1 MKNNKFIAGALM
13 LLLVAGC
20 SDEIEMRQELPVSGD
35 EVAFEAVTED
45 FSEPESRTIY
55 GLPEGEE
62 GKFGSYSKLTIS
74 WLYDGSDQV
83 RVYSPQASSECQ
95 WADYTVQKTN
105 DAESKAYLAKNE
117 DKGVR
122 WGDTGQNHTFYSF
135 YPLKRIS
142 GDGLKG
148 NAVVEAS
155 IPTAQERGELLT
167 SATHPDVITDD
178 TWKIIAP
185 DMSYCMMAGKGT
197 WTAGT
202 DKNVELLFTPLVTV
216 LDVVVNGPDENESVS
231 SFNIVSISV
240 RSETEDIVG
249 DFKYDIESGAFDFSQ
264 QSGGDTKIATVNC
277 VQGEGSSS
285 LPTTLGRGEK
295 LNVKFFLLPKEN
307 LRAED
312 LSVSVLMEGGYVLT
326 QHLSGT
332 GTTTDGGVGDGIL
345 ASGKITR
352 IITPNIKL
360 PDTNNWMSLIGNNVL
375 FSQLSLPGSKQS
387 YTGSMPAEYG
397 SEDDDRY
404 ITQKYQ
410 GLYVATD
417 GYGTTQFDAGVRAFD
432 VDIESDR
439 YGKTEVYSG
448 THVVAN
454 PSGGT
459 MTLYDVL
466 NALKDKVQ
474 PQNGAEATEG
484 VVLFLNFVNNN
495 VNSQVWS
502 QNVIDA
508 LDRWSNSDSNQD
520 VLTHLTTSTTMGDMR
535 GKIAVIMN
543 LSNGDPIPS
552 SPINYIEGMGTGR
565 QSREIRPLNYNGN
578 ATVYVQN
585 LMQVN
590 NPTITTDPGDF
601 GWREGVGLVPY
612 YITEDVANGVS
623 QSLDLIET
631 KKNLMNQMIEQIR
644 NDGGQSLFIN
654 DLSGFCVVPN
664 AASTGSS
671 GYRGN
676 RCFYSGWPSDGW
688 TYGFEER
695 IYDYE
700 DLPSPDA
707 YDFFQENEPSNP
719 SRNDTWLQ
727 FPFNADRD
735 KGNGGN
741 TAAFAELFNAEATQ
755 AISGLVQNGRVPM
768 GIVLMNFAGMS
779 SITFEGD
786 REYQVQGIRLPGLVM
801 SNNFLFEL
809 KTAGTGN

>member
-1 MKNNKFIAGALM
+1 MRNNKFIAGALM

-35 EVAFEAVTED
+35 EVAFGAVTED

-148 NAVVEAS
+148 NAMVEAS

-249 DFKYDIESGAFDFSQ
+249 KFKYNIESRAFDFSE
-264 QSGGDTKIATVNC
+264 QSEGDNRIATVSC

-312 LSVSVLMEGGYVLT
+312 LSVSVFMEGGYVRT
-326 QHLSGT
+326 QHLSVT
-332 GTTTDGGVGDGIL
+332 GTTGDGIL

-352 IITPNIKL
+352 IITPKL
-360 PDTNNWMSLIGNNVL
+360 SMPETNNWMSLIGDDVL
-375 FSQLSLPGSKQS
+375 FSQLSLPGTKQS
-387 YTGSMPAEYG
+387 YTGSMDVSSFDPT
-397 SEDDDRY
+397 SSIIR
-404 ITQKYQ
+404 KYQ
-410 GLYVATD
+410 DLYVAT
-417 GYGTTQFDAGVRAFD
+417 GSGTTQFDAGIRAFD

-439 YGKTEVYSG
+439 SGKTEVYSG
-448 THVVAN
+448 TSVVNN
-454 PSGGT
+454 PITGRT
-459 MTLYDVL
+459 MTLDDVL
-466 NALKDKVQ
+466 NALKGKVQ
-474 PQNGAEATEG
+474 PENEEATEG
-484 VVLFLNFVNNN
+484 VVLFLTFVNNN
-495 VNSQVWS
+495 VDSKVWS
-502 QNVIDA
+502 QNVIRA
-508 LDRWSNSDSNQD
+508 LEEWNQNPENSD
-520 VLTHLTTSTTMGDMR
+520 VLRQLTTSTTMEQMR
-535 GKIAVIMN
+535 GKIAVVMN
-543 LSNGDPIPS
+543 LSSGDEIPN
-552 SPINYIEGMGTGR
+552 SPINYIQGMGAGR

-590 NPTITTDPGDF
+590 NPTITSDPGTF
-601 GWREGVGLVPY
+601 GWRQGVGLVPY
-612 YITEDVANGVS
+612 YITEDVATGVS

-631 KKNLMNQMIEQIR
+631 KKDLMNQMIEQIR

-654 DLSGFCVVPN
+654 DLSGFCVVED

-671 GYRGN
+671 GYRVQ
-676 RCFYSGWPSDGW
+676 RYSSGWFGGW
-688 TYGFEER
+688 NVTTREQR
-695 IYDYE
+695 IYDYQ
-700 DLPSPDA
+700 DLPSSGR
-707 YDFFQENEPSNP
+707 YDFFQETTPSDP
-719 SRNDTWLQ
+719 SDNATWLQ
-727 FPFNADRD
+727 FPYNTDRD

-741 TAAFAELFNAEATQ
+741 PGAFAELFHEEATN
-755 AISGLVQNGRVPM
+755 AISALVENGRVPM
-768 GIVLMNFAGMS
+768 GIVLMNFAGS
-779 SITFEGD
+779 DVVQFGNVT
-786 REYQVQGIRLPGLVM
+786 YKVQGIRLPGLVM

-809 KTAGTGN
+809 KTANN